1 MTYTTTSPA
10 NVGEQPKRSTTMWQ
24 AFADICRAIRENRS
38 IRFHTG
44 NWLSPFRRSQD
55 IELGLH
61 SDSSSPNSERDPNY
75 ILLCIPFQRWAT
87 KLHQPRVCH
96 INSDQELFQA
106 LRHHYYANRGSSRWK
121 RLRKVHGLEFVM
133 VRFARFEAHT
143 VTHHLSLIT
152 SSSSSSKPT
161 KASSSTCKPAHPCRR
176 TP

>member
-1 MTYTTTSPA
+1 M
-10 NVGEQPKRSTTMWQ
+10 RQ

-38 IRFHTG
+38 IRFHTE
-44 NWLSPFRRSQD
+44 NWLFPFRRPQD

-133 VRFARFEAHT
+133 VRCPYSSSHSQSLIT
-143 VTHHLSLIT
+143 YLIT
-152 SSSSSSKPT
+152 SSSSSKPT
-161 KASSSTCKPAHPCRR
+161 NASSSTCKPAHPCRR